1 MKFGLETEDEEVVD
15 ATSTWEEDLE
25 ETRRLR
31 EAFNLRQ
38 AKLEREFARLKE
50 ENGQFK
56 LLADQLGEKILRKNE
71 TVATLEREKQETEN
85 RHETQ
90 IKELSAELENSSKRN
105 SELNAYV
112 LQLQNENHQLR
123 TNEKKPPNKV
133 EDIPKKAENFLNN
146 LFGDLKNGNRNIVVE
161 EEDYYEGED
170 WEVQCYN
177 CDGSGH
183 FARECPSDCRNCE
196 DRHCHPSR
204 DCFYH
209 DPRYKM
215 ARYHHGYNY

>member
-71 TVATLEREKQETEN
+71 T
-85 RHETQ
+85 
-90 IKELSAELENSSKRN
+90 SA
-105 SELNAYV
+105 
-112 LQLQNENHQLR
+112 
-123 TNEKKPPNKV
+123 
-133 EDIPKKAENFLNN
+133 
-146 LFGDLKNGNRNIVVE
+146 
-161 EEDYYEGED
+161 
-170 WEVQCYN
+170 
-177 CDGSGH
+177 
-183 FARECPSDCRNCE
+183 
-196 DRHCHPSR
+196 
-204 DCFYH
+204 
-209 DPRYKM
+209 
-215 ARYHHGYNY
+215 